1 MDFDYL
7 LPDGRTLTTGKL
19 RGKWTTS
26 VSAQSSISYISIVSQ
41 K

>member
-7 LPDGRTLTTGKL
+7 LPGGRTLTAGKL

-26 VSAQSSISYISIVSQ
+26 VSEQSSLFYNPI
-41 K
+41 KA